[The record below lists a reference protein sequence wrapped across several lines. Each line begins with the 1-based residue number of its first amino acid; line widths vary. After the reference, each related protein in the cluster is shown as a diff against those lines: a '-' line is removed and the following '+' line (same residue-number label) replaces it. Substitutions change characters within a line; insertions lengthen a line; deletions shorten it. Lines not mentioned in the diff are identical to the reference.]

1 MIKASASKIISNF
14 KKAPLSYGHFPKGE
28 NQKENNI
35 SIMEN
40 AITLNIEFGSLISM
54 LLAIV
59 AYFIKQLHSDFKKM
73 EKDLTEVKTMALLIK
88 TEFKNSYDLLNHKV
102 DYLEHRVNNLEKIIL
117 KNFNNEK

>member
-1 MIKASASKIISNF
+1 
-14 KKAPLSYGHFPKGE
+14 
-28 NQKENNI
+28 
-35 SIMEN
+35 MEN
-40 AITLNIEFGSLISM
+40 AITLNIVFGSLISL

-117 KNFNNEK
+117 KNFNNEKQ